1 MSGEPSPP
9 GSRLNCSAPPPP
21 PPPGWSGTYVPGMTA
36 LGITQQQSSSKAE
49 LSQLADQ
56 VEVVFERLNSA
67 TQAAKQLATFY
78 QSLAAIEQT
87 YSKSLSKLVQS
98 TSFPASDSMQ
108 KCLATVLM
116 TAEARAGLHA
126 QFAVELQDRL
136 ANDMNELSNHLKKE
150 RQQARSIWADAD
162 KALKSQTASVDK
174 HFIKYAQ
181 SIKDSEKEIALRNDM
196 ARDSVA
202 SAKNLPKQEKR
213 VADAISKYR
222 ARRESYSDSIEMHD
236 KLHKQYAKTCS
247 YILVNVEATDTS
259 RLHKMQSSLSSF
271 HRVLRDT
278 AQRCLGPIESFGT
291 AVMAID
297 PADDIAKFVV
307 AHRTSSVDKLPP
319 AMQFVEIRSDVIEE
333 EENTRESRSGT
344 RSHSATSEHGTESRS
359 LQHYA
364 ISGPMSHLSVNGR
377 SAAETEQSPVFY
389 RAIYDYSED
398 QADVL
403 SFVIG
408 EFIRLE
414 EPVSGGWASGL
425 LNGRRGLFPLSYCDK
440 IDAQRVEVT
449 FDFRCTDNDSHQ
461 LTMSAGEPLWVL
473 DASDRHWIWCADRH
487 GAQGNFPAAYTNPP
501 PRPTNY

>member
-1 MSGEPSPP
+1 M
-9 GSRLNCSAPPPP
+9 
-21 PPPGWSGTYVPGMTA
+21 
-36 LGITQQQSSSKAE
+36 
-49 LSQLADQ
+49 
-56 VEVVFERLNSA
+56 
-67 TQAAKQLATFY
+67 
-78 QSLAAIEQT
+78 
-87 YSKSLSKLVQS
+87 
-98 TSFPASDSMQ
+98 
-108 KCLATVLM
+108 
-116 TAEARAGLHA
+116 
-126 QFAVELQDRL
+126 
-136 ANDMNELSNHLKKE
+136 
-150 RQQARSIWADAD
+150 
-162 KALKSQTASVDK
+162 
-174 HFIKYAQ
+174 
-181 SIKDSEKEIALRNDM
+181 
-196 ARDSVA
+196 
-202 SAKNLPKQEKR
+202 
-213 VADAISKYR
+213 ADAISKYR

-319 AMQFVEIRSDVIEE
+319 AMQFVEIRSDGDRPFLRSARAGLTAMSCSVIEE

-449 FDFRCTDNDSHQ
+449 FDFRCTDK
-461 LTMSAGEPLWVL
+461 
-473 DASDRHWIWCADRH
+473 
-487 GAQGNFPAAYTNPP
+487 
-501 PRPTNY
+501 